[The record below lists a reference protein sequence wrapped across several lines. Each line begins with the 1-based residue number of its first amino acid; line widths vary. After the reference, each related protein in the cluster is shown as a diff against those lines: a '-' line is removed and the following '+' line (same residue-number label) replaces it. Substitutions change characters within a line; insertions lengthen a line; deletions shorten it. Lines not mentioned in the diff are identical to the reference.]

1 MGKIKSGLRAAA
13 CVAALAMAPGAASAD
28 QIDGSWCHKS
38 GKRLSIEGP
47 RIITPGGTDM
57 TGDYDRHGFS
67 YIVPPGEPGAGRT
80 MVMAQQ
86 DDDTMHMAE
95 GTLLASPEGAQTWH
109 RCGVPVS

>member
-1 MGKIKSGLRAAA
+1 MRALRIGLLG
-13 CVAALAMAPGAASAD
+13 AALLALAPGTAKAD
-28 QIDGSWCHKS
+28 QIDGSWCHSS

-47 RIITPGGTDM
+47 RIVTPGGTAM

-67 YIVPPGEPGAGRT
+67 YVVPPGEPGAGRN

-95 GTLLASPEGAQTWH
+95 GTLRAAPEGAQTWH
-109 RCGVPVS
+109 RCGAPVS